1 MPREI
6 THHGAIIEAI
16 RNSGVI
22 SELVERDEDHFEYE
36 LDLELF
42 VYGRNYTGKKVGPYA
57 RLLVYGS
64 GEEII
69 HEGDWGGNTF
79 YILVAGRLDVY
90 VNDDRGVSRK
100 VGEIELQNSFGE
112 MSVLAGQPRNAT
124 VVVPSGAEATVL
136 EIQRPALRLLRKLK
150 KFGPRFE
157 QNYREH
163 GLERTLLE
171 VQAATRNAFS
181 AELLEE
187 LRQAARF
194 TVYPKDHLLF
204 QEGGSI
210 DRLIFINSGWVRRV
224 RGLASNLRA
233 VRSLTSTP
241 VLADMVTQVD

>member
-22 SELVERDEDHFEYE
+22 SELVERHEDHFEYE

-42 VYGRNYTGKKVGPYA
+42 VYGRNYTGKQVGPYA

-79 YILVAGRLDVY
+79 YILVDGRLDVY
-90 VNDDRGVSRK
+90 VNDDRGGSRK

-124 VVVPSGAEATVL
+124 VVVPSRAEATVL

-150 KFGPRFE
+150 KFGQRLDGD
-157 QNYREH
+157 YRRH
-163 GLERTLLE
+163 GLDRTLLE
-171 VQAATRNAFS
+171 LNEATNNSFS
-181 AELLEE
+181 PELLEE
-187 LRQAARF
+187 LKEASRF
-194 TVYPKDHLLF
+194 TVYAKDHILF
-204 QEGGSI
+204 REGNEI
-210 DRLIFINSGWVRRV
+210 DRLIFE
-224 RGLASNLRA
+224 
-233 VRSLTSTP
+233 
-241 VLADMVTQVD
+241 